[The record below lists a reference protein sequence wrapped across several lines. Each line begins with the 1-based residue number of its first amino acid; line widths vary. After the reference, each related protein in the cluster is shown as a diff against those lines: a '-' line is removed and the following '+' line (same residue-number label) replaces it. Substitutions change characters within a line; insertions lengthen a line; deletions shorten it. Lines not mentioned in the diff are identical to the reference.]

1 MSHTL
6 TLGCGCVVYVS
17 CHPKTNV
24 AHSRIIERRGPSC
37 GNRKHAIG
45 VRLWLWEVL
54 PDPTEEGFILEG
66 PGPVGEQGAGLPP
79 RRSDG
84 RSPSR
89 FEESAF
95 DD

>member
-6 TLGCGCVVYVS
+6 TLACGCVVYVS

-24 AHSRIIERRGPSC
+24 AHSRIIERRGASC

-45 VRLWLWEVL
+45 VRLWLWEML
-54 PDPTEEGFILEG
+54 PDSGTDATLFEGT
-66 PGPVGEQGAGLPP
+66 GLPT
-79 RRSDG
+79 RRVW
-84 RSPSR
+84 RSGAQCA
-89 FEESAF
+89 ESSF